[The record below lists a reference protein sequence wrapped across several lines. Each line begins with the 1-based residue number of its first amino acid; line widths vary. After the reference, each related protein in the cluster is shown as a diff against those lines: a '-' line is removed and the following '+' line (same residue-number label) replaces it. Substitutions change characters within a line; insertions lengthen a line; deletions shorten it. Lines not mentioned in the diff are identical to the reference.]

1 MIDTHLDSDLE
12 GLLKTIEGQMG
23 LDCGAYKESCLRR
36 RIAVRMRA
44 CDVRTYTDYAA
55 VLVRT
60 PDEYDRLL
68 SALTINVTKFYRN
81 RDTWEALAE
90 RVLPILWQARKG
102 NVRCWSAGC
111 STGEEPYTMTIL
123 LLELARKDGAGFSH
137 GGRVDATDLDP
148 ESLAKAEQGSYKET
162 ALEEM
167 PPDLVDRYFSR
178 DRPRSVLQSVRQ
190 NVEFSRHDITV
201 ELPPNPSY
209 DIIVCRNVL
218 IYFDRSTQERIFRQ
232 FVHSLASGGYLVL
245 GKTETLFGNVRETLE
260 LVDARERIYKLP

>member
-1 MIDTHLDSDLE
+1 MIGTHLDSDLE
-12 GLLKTIEGQMG
+12 GLLKTIEEQMG
-23 LDCGAYKESCLRR
+23 LQCGAYKESCLRR

-55 VLVRT
+55 VLARD
-60 PDEYDRLL
+60 PDENDRLL

-81 RDTWEALAE
+81 RDTWNALAE

-111 STGEEPYTMTIL
+111 ATGEEPYTMAIL
-123 LLELARKDGAGFSH
+123 LLELARHDGDGVANV
-137 GGRVDATDLDP
+137 GRVDATDLDP
-148 ESLAKAEQGSYKET
+148 ESLSRAEKGSYEET

-167 PPDLVDRYFSR
+167 PPELVDRYFSC
-178 DRPRSVLQSVRQ
+178 DLPRSILQSVKQR
-190 NVEFSRHDITV
+190 VELRRHDITV
-201 ELPPNPSY
+201 ELPPNPPY

-218 IYFDRSTQERIFRQ
+218 IYFDRPTQERLFRQ
-232 FVHSLASGGYLVL
+232 FVQSLASGGYLVL
-245 GKTETLFGNVRETLE
+245 GKTETLSGNVRERLE